1 MPSYF
6 LRRRST
12 SLSVWSHATSRIR
25 RVSLRNCIPATLVFG
40 PGAIPKLCFLSG
52 VWFTTAK
59 NRGIIPNRTVGAS
72 LFPLGDAE
80 MFGLTLPDTFWVGFA
95 GTVIFGLL
103 GNLFLLVG
111 FLVFDKIL
119 PKVDFQESM
128 KANPM
133 AAAVIVAAYFLGL
146 SHIIASVVH

>member
-1 MPSYF
+1 
-6 LRRRST
+6 
-12 SLSVWSHATSRIR
+12 
-25 RVSLRNCIPATLVFG
+25 
-40 PGAIPKLCFLSG
+40 
-52 VWFTTAK
+52 
-59 NRGIIPNRTVGAS
+59 
-72 LFPLGDAE
+72 